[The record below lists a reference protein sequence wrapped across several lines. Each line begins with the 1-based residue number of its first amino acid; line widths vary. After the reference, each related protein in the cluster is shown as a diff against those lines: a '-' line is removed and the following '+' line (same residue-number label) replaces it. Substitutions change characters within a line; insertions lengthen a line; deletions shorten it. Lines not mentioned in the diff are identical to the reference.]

1 MSRQYLTPF
10 PRMFAG
16 AIQLALNRSLHFDP
30 QAKAAL
36 PALQNRVLGIGL
48 EGLSIDLYF
57 SVNDEQ
63 FDVRL
68 HSEQDADTWIRG
80 TPTALAGMGMG
91 SSGRPGAV
99 QIQGDAELARAYQQ
113 FFEQLNPDWEEAIA
127 QRFGDVIGHRL
138 ATAVKGLRQWLIQAR
153 TDTAAMTGDYLRE
166 ESGLLVTQVEL
177 DDFLEAVD
185 EIRDDTER
193 LAARIAQ
200 LQSQR

>member
-10 PRMFAG
+10 PRLFAS
-16 AIQLALNRSLHFDP
+16 AIELVLNRSLRFDP
-30 QAKAAL
+30 QSKASMANL
-36 PALQNRVLGIGL
+36 NDRVLAIGL
-48 EGLSIDLYF
+48 EGLGIDLYF
-57 SVNDEQ
+57 STQDEQ
-63 FDVRL
+63 FQVRL
-68 HSEQDADTWIRG
+68 HNEQEAATWIRG
-80 TPTALAGMGMG
+80 TPTALAGMGLG

-99 QIQGDAELARAYQQ
+99 QIQGDAELARSYQQ

-138 ATAVKGLRQWLIQAR
+138 SSAIKGLRQWLLQAR
-153 TDTAAMTGDYLRE
+153 ADTAAMTGDYLRE
-166 ESGLLVTQVEL
+166 ESGLLITALEL

-200 LQSQR
+200 LQQ

>member
-10 PRMFAG
+10 PRLFAS
-16 AIQLALNRSLHFDP
+16 AIELVLNRSLRFDP
-30 QAKAAL
+30 QSKASMTSL
-36 PALQNRVLGIGL
+36 NERVLAIGL
-48 EGLSIDLYF
+48 EGLGIDLYF
-57 SVNDEQ
+57 STQDEQ
-63 FDVRL
+63 FQVRL
-68 HSEQDADTWIRG
+68 HSEQEADTWIRG
-80 TPTALAGMGMG
+80 TPTALAGMGLG

-99 QIQGDAELARAYQQ
+99 QIQGDAELARSYQQ

-138 ATAVKGLRQWLIQAR
+138 SSAIKGLRQWLLQAR
-153 TDTAAMTGDYLRE
+153 ADTAAMTGDYLRE
-166 ESGLLVTQVEL
+166 ESGLLITAVEL

-200 LQSQR
+200 LQQ

>member
-10 PRMFAG
+10 PRLFAS
-16 AIQLALNRSLHFDP
+16 AIELVLNRSLRFDP
-30 QAKAAL
+30 QSKASMTSL
-36 PALQNRVLGIGL
+36 SERVLAIGL
-48 EGLSIDLYF
+48 EGLGIDLYF
-57 SVNDEQ
+57 STEDEQ
-63 FDVRL
+63 FQVRL
-68 HSEQDADTWIRG
+68 HSEQEADTWIRG
-80 TPTALAGMGMG
+80 TPTALAGMGLG

-99 QIQGDAELARAYQQ
+99 QIQGDAELARSYQQ

-138 ATAVKGLRQWLIQAR
+138 SSAIKGLRQWLLQAR
-153 TDTAAMTGDYLRE
+153 ADTAAMTGDYLRE
-166 ESGLLVTQVEL
+166 ESGLLITAVEL

-200 LQSQR
+200 LQQ

>member
-10 PRMFAG
+10 PRLFAS
-16 AIQLALNRSLHFDP
+16 AIELVLNRSLRFDP
-30 QAKAAL
+30 QSKASMTSL
-36 PALQNRVLGIGL
+36 NERVLAIGL
-48 EGLSIDLYF
+48 EGLGIDLYF
-57 SVNDEQ
+57 STQDEQ
-63 FDVRL
+63 FQVRM
-68 HSEQDADTWIRG
+68 HSEQEADTWIRG
-80 TPTALAGMGMG
+80 TPTALAGMGLG

-99 QIQGDAELARAYQQ
+99 QIQGDAELARSYQQ

-138 ATAVKGLRQWLIQAR
+138 SCAIKGLRQWLLQAR
-153 TDTAAMTGDYLRE
+153 ADTAAMTGDYLRE
-166 ESGLLVTQVEL
+166 ESGLLITAVEL

-200 LQSQR
+200 LQQ

>member
-10 PRMFAG
+10 PRLFAS
-16 AIQLALNRSLHFDP
+16 AIELVLNRSLRFDP
-30 QAKAAL
+30 QSKASMTSL
-36 PALQNRVLGIGL
+36 SERVLAIGL

-57 SVNDEQ
+57 STQDEQ
-63 FDVRL
+63 FQVRL
-68 HSEQDADTWIRG
+68 HSEQEADTWIRG
-80 TPTALAGMGMG
+80 TPTALAGMGLG

-99 QIQGDAELARAYQQ
+99 QIQGDAELARSYQQ

-138 ATAVKGLRQWLIQAR
+138 SSAIKGLRQWLLQAR
-153 TDTAAMTGDYLRE
+153 ADTAAVTGDYLRE
-166 ESGLLVTQVEL
+166 ESGLLITAVEL

-200 LQSQR
+200 LQQ

>member
-10 PRMFAG
+10 PRLFAS
-16 AIQLALNRSLHFDP
+16 AIELVLNRSLRFDP
-30 QAKAAL
+30 QSKASMTGL
-36 PALQNRVLGIGL
+36 SERVLAIGL
-48 EGLSIDLYF
+48 EGLGIDLYF
-57 SVNDEQ
+57 STQDEQ
-63 FDVRL
+63 FQVRL
-68 HSEQDADTWIRG
+68 HSEQEADTWIRG
-80 TPTALAGMGMG
+80 TPTALAGMGLG

-99 QIQGDAELARAYQQ
+99 QIQGDAELARSYQQ

-138 ATAVKGLRQWLIQAR
+138 SSAIKGLRQWLLQAR
-153 TDTAAMTGDYLRE
+153 ADTAAMTGDYLRE
-166 ESGLLVTQVEL
+166 ESGLLITAVEL

-200 LQSQR
+200 LQQ

>member
-10 PRMFAG
+10 PRLFAS
-16 AIQLALNRSLHFDP
+16 AIELVLNRSLRFDP
-30 QAKAAL
+30 QSKASMTSL
-36 PALQNRVLGIGL
+36 SERVLAIGL

-57 SVNDEQ
+57 STQDEQ
-63 FDVRL
+63 FQVRL
-68 HSEQDADTWIRG
+68 HSEQEADTWIRG
-80 TPTALAGMGMG
+80 TPTALAGMGLG

-99 QIQGDAELARAYQQ
+99 QIQGDAELARSYQQ

-138 ATAVKGLRQWLIQAR
+138 SSAIKGLRQWLLQAR
-153 TDTAAMTGDYLRE
+153 ADTAAMTGDYLRE
-166 ESGLLVTQVEL
+166 ESGLLITAVEL

-200 LQSQR
+200 LQQ